1 MSALGLHRNCVLE
14 RKQMEIDPLRQL
26 VRGAT
31 LALCVWVGFISSSPR
46 GDIWLLAGV
55 ILLNIWGAEGRILR
69 HLKERR

>member
-1 MSALGLHRNCVLE
+1 M
-14 RKQMEIDPLRQL
+14 
-26 VRGAT
+26 
-31 LALCVWVGFISSSPR
+31 ALCVWVGFISSSPR